1 MIHKIGIT
9 IEARMGSSRLPGK
22 TLKLLAGKPMLER
35 IIERLKRVKLAD
47 QIIVATT
54 TSPDDLPIVDLAKK
68 LGVGYYQGDE
78 EDVLDRVL
86 QAAKKYGIDIIVET
100 CGDCPV
106 IDPQLLDL
114 EIATFLNN
122 DYDYVGC
129 HLKKTWPIGI
139 DAKLF
144 TTRTLEQVAV
154 KTNAPADR
162 ENVSLYIYEHPDEFK
177 IHNIEATGRRNRPD
191 MRLVVDH
198 QADFDLIEII
208 FKKMQK
214 INNEFDYSDLLNLFE
229 NNPELIN
236 INKDVINIAVAGR
249 ENNEN

>member
-144 TTRTLEQVAV
+144 TTR
-154 KTNAPADR
+154 
-162 ENVSLYIYEHPDEFK
+162 DETRK
-177 IHNIEATGRRNRPD
+177 NCH
-191 MRLVVDH
+191 L
-198 QADFDLIEII
+198 
-208 FKKMQK
+208 
-214 INNEFDYSDLLNLFE
+214 
-229 NNPELIN
+229 
-236 INKDVINIAVAGR
+236 
-249 ENNEN
+249 